1 MVLQRKETRGKRKK
15 MKPGVFWSFRICLM
29 SPGVFLS
36 IHVIIKLISDVTLI
50 NWIEGPILKLLNFVR
65 VIYEN

>member
-1 MVLQRKETRGKRKK
+1 
-15 MKPGVFWSFRICLM
+15 M